1 MNHNICGVLAL
12 ASICLA
18 AGSPCSAS
26 TGAAT
31 VPEAL
36 VARAQAQQ
44 DIWIAETP
52 PLLMRAEVE
61 VPRTKGDVARGRY
74 VYHWSS
80 PSRWREEV
88 QFPNYNR
95 VRVRD
100 EKGVWQE
107 STLDYRPEIIF
118 QLEDLLDSKGVFKIG
133 PKQTLGK
140 SKVHERNGVREA
152 CTEVKWPNSTER
164 ILCFDE
170 GSGSLIRIEY
180 PRHDHGNPPA
190 ISRIEYSA
198 FQKIGEKLVPFEIK
212 AFDDRKIVVAVKIL
226 EITGTKDEDPALFHP
241 PPKSEFWVYC
251 NSMAAPELVS
261 RVQPIYPSRSRSNR
275 EMGRV
280 VLYAVI
286 ETDGSLSHI
295 GIIHRAT
302 LDLEAAAAEAVR
314 QWRYKPAVCGPTP
327 ARLETSIP
335 VDFWLED

>member
-1 MNHNICGVLAL
+1 MGTRPASLGSNILLFKRLAR
-12 ASICLA
+12 S
-18 AGSPCSAS
+18 
-26 TGAAT
+26 
-31 VPEAL
+31 
-36 VARAQAQQ
+36 
-44 DIWIAETP
+44 WF
-52 PLLMRAEVE
+52 LL
-61 VPRTKGDVARGRY
+61 K
-74 VYHWSS
+74 
-80 PSRWREEV
+80 
-88 QFPNYNR
+88 
-95 VRVRD
+95 
-100 EKGVWQE
+100 
-107 STLDYRPEIIF
+107 
-118 QLEDLLDSKGVFKIG
+118 
-133 PKQTLGK
+133 
-140 SKVHERNGVREA
+140 
-152 CTEVKWPNSTER
+152 
-164 ILCFDE
+164 
-170 GSGSLIRIEY
+170 
-180 PRHDHGNPPA
+180 
-190 ISRIEYSA
+190 
-198 FQKIGEKLVPFEIK
+198 IK

-302 LDLEAAAAEAVR
+302 PDLEAAAAEAVR